1 VTGEVAGTLLV
12 TVDSLRADARSRA
25 ETPTLDR
32 LAQRGT
38 EFEQAYAHGNWTP
51 FSFPSILGGSHV
63 FEDDG
68 AIGVASPTLAERLA
82 ASGVQTAGF
91 NAANGFL
98 TTHWDYDGGF
108 DEYDAFTD
116 TNSWF
121 GRKLAAHP
129 TIQGWL
135 QVGASPFRRRDDD
148 RERVDASR
156 MLDVEDRA
164 VQFLDERAGD
174 DEPFFLW
181 LHYMDTHTPYV
192 PAPRHLKATTE
203 RRGAMLG
210 MLSAHLRVGL
220 GSGVSESTAAE
231 LRTLYDATVRQVDG
245 SIGRVLDALGDR
257 RDDTMV
263 VVAGDHGEEFL
274 EHGHLAHYPK
284 LYDELAHVPLVVDD
298 PHGNGEDVSTAVG
311 LSDVPATILDAMGA
325 STADFAG
332 RSLLGA
338 VRADE
343 AIERGPVTSL
353 AVRGDSV
360 TQQPIPRRLA
370 DGRPIV
376 SARDD
381 RWTYIFDPERDD
393 HELYDR
399 DADPGEQADVY
410 PDGRAPL
417 AALEAAAHDRLDALG
432 GGGGD
437 GDESDAP
444 DDIERQLAAL
454 GYR

>member
-1 VTGEVAGTLLV
+1 VTGEVAGTILV
-12 TVDSLRADARSRA
+12 TVDSLRADAQSRA
-25 ETPTLDR
+25 ETPALDR
-32 LAQRGT
+32 LADRGT

-82 ASGVQTAGF
+82 DEGVDTGGF

-98 TTHWDYDGGF
+98 TTHWDYDEGF
-108 DEYDAFTD
+108 GTFDAFTD

-121 GRKLAAHP
+121 GRNLAAHP
-129 TIQGWL
+129 TVQGWL

-164 VQFLDERAGD
+164 VEFLDDNDGD
-174 DEPFFLW
+174 DQPFFLW

-210 MLSAHLRVGL
+210 MLYAHLRVGL
-220 GSGVSESTAAE
+220 GAGVSEGTAAE
-231 LRTLYDATVRQVDG
+231 LHTLYDATVRQVDG
-245 SIGRVLDALGDR
+245 SIERVLDALGDR

-284 LYDELAHVPLVVDD
+284 LYDELAHVPLVVDH
-298 PHGNGEDVSTAVG
+298 PEGAGENVSSAVG
-311 LSDVPATILDAMGA
+311 LADVPATVLDAMGA
-325 STADFAG
+325 STEGFNG
-332 RSLLGA
+332 QSLLDSVLEGSEPD
-338 VRADE
+338 RE
-343 AIERGPVTSL
+343 PVTSV

-381 RWTYIFDPERDD
+381 RWTYIFDPERDG

-399 DADPGEQADVY
+399 DSDPGEREDVY
-410 PDGRAPL
+410 PHDEAPL
-417 AALEAAAHDRLDALG
+417 DDLQAAARRRLDALG
-432 GGGGD
+432 GRADDD
-437 GDESDAP
+437 GADAP
-444 DDIERQLAAL
+444 DDVERRLAAL

>member
-1 VTGEVAGTLLV
+1 VTGEVAGTILV

-32 LAQRGT
+32 LTDRGT

-63 FEDDG
+63 FEVDG
-68 AIGVASPTLAERLA
+68 DIGVASPTLADRLSEA
-82 ASGVQTAGF
+82 GVATGGF

-98 TTHWDYDGGF
+98 TTHWDYDDGF

-116 TNSWF
+116 TDSWL
-121 GRKLAAHP
+121 GKKLAAHP

-164 VQFLDERAGD
+164 VEFVDDKRGE

-210 MLSAHLRVGL
+210 MLYAHLRVGL
-220 GSGVSESTAAE
+220 GAGVSEGTAAE
-231 LRTLYDATVRQVDG
+231 LHTLYDATVRQVDG

-284 LYDELAHVPLVVDD
+284 LYDELAHVPLVVDHPD
-298 PHGNGEDVSTAVG
+298 GSGEDVSSAVG
-311 LSDVPATILDAMGA
+311 LADVPATVLDAMSV
-325 STADFAG
+325 STEGFG
-332 RSLLGA
+332 GESLLPA
-338 VRADE
+338 VLDDE
-343 AIERGPVTSL
+343 TPESAPVTTV
-353 AVRGDSV
+353 AVRGESV
-360 TQQPIPRRLA
+360 TRQPIPRRLT

-381 RWTYIFDPERDD
+381 RWTYIFDPERDS

-399 DADPGEQADVY
+399 NADPGEQADVY
-410 PDGRAPL
+410 PDERAPM

-432 GGGGD
+432 GDADED
-437 GDESDAP
+437 GDAPAP
-444 DDIERQLAAL
+444 DEVERRLAAL

>member
-1 VTGEVAGTLLV
+1 VTGEVAGTILV
-12 TVDSLRADARSRA
+12 TVDSLRADAQSRA

-32 LAQRGT
+32 LAERGT
-38 EFEQAYAHGNWTP
+38 EFEHAYAHGNWTP

-82 ASGVQTAGF
+82 DEGVATAGF

-98 TTHWDYDGGF
+98 TTHWDYDEGF
-108 DEYDAFTD
+108 GTFDAFTD
-116 TNSWF
+116 TNSWL

-129 TIQGWL
+129 TVQGWL

-164 VQFLDERAGD
+164 VDFLDDTEGD
-174 DEPFFLW
+174 DQPFFLW

-210 MLSAHLRVGL
+210 MLYAHLRVGL
-220 GSGVSESTAAE
+220 GAGVSEGTAAE
-231 LRTLYDATVRQVDG
+231 LHTLYDATVRQVDG
-245 SIGRVLDALGDR
+245 SIERVLDALGDR

-284 LYDELAHVPLVVDD
+284 LYDELAHVPLVADH
-298 PHGNGEDVSTAVG
+298 PEGAGADVTSAVG
-311 LSDVPATILDAMGA
+311 LADVPATVLDAMGA
-325 STADFAG
+325 STEGFNG
-332 RSLLGA
+332 QSLLDA
-338 VRADE
+338 VLDGGEPDRE
-343 AIERGPVTSL
+343 PVTSV

-399 DADPGEQADVY
+399 DDDPGEQADVY
-410 PDGRAPL
+410 PDDEAPL
-417 AALEAAAHDRLDALG
+417 DALEAAARSRLDAI
-432 GGGGD
+432 GGD
-437 GDESDAP
+437 GDDDGVDAP
-444 DDIERQLAAL
+444 DDVERRLAAL

>member
-1 VTGEVAGTLLV
+1 MTGEVAGTLLV
-12 TVDSLRADARSRA
+12 TVDSLRADARDRA

-32 LAQRGT
+32 LADRGT
-38 EFEQAYAHGNWTP
+38 DFEHAFAHGNWTP

-82 ASGVQTAGF
+82 DEGVATGGF

-98 TTHWDYDGGF
+98 TTHWGYDDGF
-108 DEYDAFTD
+108 AEYDAFTD
-116 TNSWF
+116 TNSWL

-129 TIQGWL
+129 TVQGWL
-135 QVGASPFRRRDDD
+135 QVGASPFRRRGDD

-164 VQFLDERAGD
+164 VDFIEETAGD
-174 DEPFFLW
+174 DQPFFLW

-210 MLSAHLRVGL
+210 MLYAHFRVGL
-220 GSGVSESTAAE
+220 GAGVSEGTAAE
-231 LRTLYDATVRQVDG
+231 LHTLYDATVRQVDG

-284 LYDELAHVPLVVDD
+284 LYDELAHVPLVVDH
-298 PHGNGEDVSTAVG
+298 PNGAGEDLSSAVG
-311 LSDVPATILDAMGA
+311 LADVPATVLDAMGA
-325 STADFAG
+325 STEGFNG
-332 RSLLGA
+332 RTLLDSVLDGEEPD
-338 VRADE
+338 RE
-343 AIERGPVTSL
+343 PVTSV

-399 DADPGEQADVY
+399 DSDPGEQDDVY
-410 PDGRAPL
+410 PDERAPL
-417 AALEAAAHDRLDALG
+417 ADLEAAAHDRLDALG
-432 GGGGD
+432 GGGD
-437 GDESDAP
+437 GDESAAP
-444 DDIERQLAAL
+444 DDVERQLAAL

>member
-1 VTGEVAGTLLV
+1 MTGEVAGTILV

-32 LAQRGT
+32 LADRGT
-38 EFEQAYAHGNWTP
+38 EFEHAYAHGNWTP

-68 AIGVASPTLAERLA
+68 AIGVASPTLADRLA
-82 ASGVQTAGF
+82 DEGVRTGGF

-98 TTHWDYDGGF
+98 TTHWDYDDGF

-116 TNSWF
+116 TNSWL

-129 TIQGWL
+129 TVQGWL

-164 VQFLDERAGD
+164 VEFLDDTAGGD
-174 DEPFFLW
+174 QPFFLW

-210 MLSAHLRVGL
+210 MLYAHLRVGL
-220 GSGVSESTAAE
+220 GAGVSDGTAAE

-245 SIGRVLDALGDR
+245 SIERVLDALGER

-284 LYDELAHVPLVVDD
+284 LYDELAHVPLIVDH
-298 PHGNGEDVSTAVG
+298 PEGAGENVSTTVG
-311 LSDVPATILDAMGA
+311 LADVPATVLDAMDA
-325 STADFAG
+325 STEGFG
-332 RSLLGA
+332 GESVLGG
-338 VRADE
+338 VVDGGEPDRE
-343 AIERGPVTSL
+343 PVTSV

-370 DGRPIV
+370 DGRPLV

-399 DADPGEQADVY
+399 ERDPGEQENVY
-410 PDGRAPL
+410 PDSRAPL
-417 AALEAAAHDRLDALG
+417 DALEAAAHDRLDALG
-432 GGGGD
+432 GD
-437 GDESDAP
+437 GDDDEGDAP
-444 DDIERQLAAL
+444 DDVERQLAAL

>member
-1 VTGEVAGTLLV
+1 MTGEVAGTLLV

-32 LAQRGT
+32 LAERGT

-51 FSFPSILGGSHV
+51 FSFPSILGGGHV

-82 ASGVQTAGF
+82 DADVQTAGF

-98 TTHWDYDGGF
+98 TTHWGYDDGF
-108 DEYDAFTD
+108 GEYDAFTD

-129 TIQGWL
+129 TIQGWM
-135 QVGASPFRRRDDD
+135 QVAASPFRRRDDD
-148 RERVDASR
+148 RERVDAAR
-156 MLDVEDRA
+156 MLDIEDRA
-164 VQFLDERAGD
+164 VDFIESTDG
-174 DEPFFLW
+174 PFFLW

-210 MLSAHLRVGL
+210 MLSSHLRVGL
-220 GSGVSESTAAE
+220 GSGVSESTATE
-231 LRTLYDATVRQVDG
+231 LRTLYDATVRQVDS

-298 PHGNGEDVSTAVG
+298 PHGRGEGVSTAVG
-311 LSDVPATILDAMGA
+311 LSDVPATVLDAMGA
-325 STADFAG
+325 STAGFAG
-332 RSLLGA
+332 ESLLGT
-338 VRADE
+338 VRAGDPVD
-343 AIERGPVTSL
+343 RDPVTSL
-353 AVRGDSV
+353 AVRGESV
-360 TQQPIPRRLA
+360 TQQPIPRRLT

-381 RWTYIFDPERDD
+381 RWTYIFDPEYDE

-399 DADPGEQADVY
+399 AADPGEQANVY
-410 PDGRAPL
+410 PDDRAPL
-417 AALEAAAHDRLDALG
+417 ATLEAAAHSRLDALG
-432 GGGGD
+432 GSDG
-437 GDESDAP
+437 GDESAAP